1 MRIFKNRG
9 DIFFSKTNKEKS
21 TEQKILLIA
30 LAVIVVFS
38 VIFMFVVG
46 AKNDFSA
53 KKFFVPDDLSTT
65 SAEATDTTVA
75 LPQVSGKTNY
85 IITVSDNSDL
95 LFVEL
100 LQVDLDNVSYKVC
113 TLKSTT
119 EYDGSTLGYIYTHS
133 GAQNVKTA
141 VESMMSVKFDYYLDF
156 ERDKFCEYFDE
167 LGSVN
172 YAFAKDIRYKNNK
185 ATTPYTVRIKSGDQ
199 TLKGTQVV
207 NLVRYYLESGNNQ
220 SSANDILLNSLS
232 KQINSTN
239 YEKKDQLFQDLV
251 TKSTTNITVRD
262 YSSADD
268 LITVLCNNQ
277 NGVSLYGAPI
287 KYKKNK
293 ITKETLQS
301 AKDYFVK

>member
-21 TEQKILLIA
+21 TEQKILLSA
-30 LAVIVVFS
+30 LAVIVIFS

-53 KKFFVPDDLSTT
+53 KKFFEPEDLSTT
-65 SAEATDTTVA
+65 APVEDTTVL

-85 IITVSDNSDL
+85 IVTVSEDNNL

-133 GAQNVKTA
+133 GVQNVKTA
-141 VESMMSVKFDYYLDF
+141 VESMMSCKFDYYLDF

-185 ATTPYTVRIKSGDQ
+185 SDVPYTVRIKSGEQ

-220 SSANDILLNSLS
+220 ASANDLLLNSLS
-232 KQINSTN
+232 KQINSDN
-239 YEKKDQLFQDLV
+239 YEKKDQFFEDLV

-262 YSSADD
+262 YSGAEDS
-268 LITVLCNNQ
+268 ITVLCNNQ

-287 KYKKNK
+287 KYKNNK

>member
-9 DIFFSKTNKEKS
+9 DIFFSKTDKEKS
-21 TEQKILLIA
+21 TEQKILIIA
-30 LAVIVVFS
+30 LVVIVVFS
-38 VIFMFVVG
+38 LIFLFVVG

-53 KKFFVPDDLSTT
+53 KKFFEPEDLSTT
-65 SAEATDTTVA
+65 VQATEQEVI

-85 IITVSDNSDL
+85 IITVSDSSNL

-100 LQVDLDNVSYKVC
+100 LQVDLDNISYKVC
-113 TLKSTT
+113 SLKSST
-119 EYDGSTLGYIYTHS
+119 EYDGSTLGYIYSNS
-133 GAQNVKTA
+133 GVINVKNA
-141 VESMMSVKFDYYLDF
+141 VESMMGVKFDYYIDF

-172 YAFAKDIRYKNNK
+172 YAFAQDIRYRNNK
-185 ATTPYTVRIKSGDQ
+185 SDVPYTVRIKSGEQ

-207 NLVRYYLESGNNQ
+207 NLVRYYLESNKTQ
-220 SSANDILLNSLS
+220 ASANDLLLNSLS
-232 KQINSTN
+232 KQINADN
-239 YEKKDQLFQDLV
+239 YEKKDTFFQDLV
-251 TKSTTNITVRD
+251 TKSNTNITVRD

-268 LITVLCNNQ
+268 AINVLCNNQ
-277 NGVSLYGAPI
+277 NGVSLYGAPV
-287 KYKKNK
+287 KYKNNK